1 MSHDNPYNS
10 HYRDSHILAPKI
22 IAFLFNLA
30 KQKESPQMT
39 IPKIINI
46 TDTLLANSITKNG
59 SIEAL
64 CQLAY
69 EINFSKCISTHIA
82 QEDRSVILLN
92 EKESNTQK
100 EVVFSM
106 LLKFIGEPMVKKT
119 ICMILLKENKADNLK
134 NIRNELV
141 DCLMHLFSDKKSL
154 INDYNDF
161 VAVRQMIVHIF
172 SNLERNEKLKFFQRL
187 IDNECTVSEFTKKY
201 LAIAGY

>member
-1 MSHDNPYNS
+1 M
-10 HYRDSHILAPKI
+10 
-22 IAFLFNLA
+22 A
-30 KQKESPQMT
+30 KQKESPQTT

-59 SIEAL
+59 SIEAM

-69 EINFSKCISTHIA
+69 EINFNKSISTDNH
-82 QEDRSVILLN
+82 EDRSILLLN

-119 ICMILLKENKADNLK
+119 ICMILLKEIKADNLK
-134 NIRNELV
+134 SIRSELV
-141 DCLMHLFSDKKSL
+141 DYLTHSFSDKKSL

-161 VAVRQMIVHIF
+161 VAVRQMFVHIF
-172 SNLERNEKLKFFQRL
+172 SNLERNQKLKFLQRL
-187 IDNECTVSEFTKKY
+187 IHNECSVSSFD
-201 LAIAGY
+201 LRNL